1 MPGDRSQSYSLGA
14 DLLPNDQL
22 WTDVQLLFFDDDDQN
37 AAVASLG
44 SRDREGKVLDGRTIT
59 SRNP

>member
-1 MPGDRSQSYSLGA
+1 MPGDRGQSYSLGA